1 MNPEIEMQY
10 QKNKAEFLAD
20 MVVEVNDHQEDIS
33 CVTCGDVDLYVIH
46 KITMDREPRTEWTY
60 SGGDDREEVVGID
73 YEATVKVEFVT
84 VSLSTGVV
92 LPVTL
97 PDNILSR
104 IIECIAK
111 QAEIEAEETDCQ
123 NAEQEF
129 EDHMYDRAMD
139 REHNCRDMDF

>member
-104 IIECIAK
+104 VIEVIAK
-111 QAEIEAEETDCQ
+111 CAELEAEQADDIAAVDAYEASFD
-123 NAEQEF
+123 
-129 EDHMYDRAMD
+129 
-139 REHNCRDMDF
+139 

>member
-104 IIECIAK
+104 VIELIAK
-111 QAEIEAEETDCQ
+111 CAELEAEQADDIAAVDAYEASFD
-123 NAEQEF
+123 
-129 EDHMYDRAMD
+129 
-139 REHNCRDMDF
+139 